1 MPEPG
6 SAIHPDSEAVIEEMT
21 ASDYDGVRVLLESTA
36 GITRRSADARESTER
51 YLARN
56 PGMSFVAKINGRVVG
71 CVMCG
76 HDGRR
81 GYLQHLAVE
90 PALRGR
96 GIGSRLVLRC
106 LAALKDA
113 GIDKTHLD
121 VLAGN
126 QAAQSYWVRRGWR
139 KRDDIV
145 RFSFTNSE
153 DSNA

>member
-6 SAIHPDSEAVIEEMT
+6 SATRPDSEAVVDEMT
-21 ASDYDGVRVLLESTA
+21 ASDYDAVRVLLESTA
-36 GITRRSADARESTER
+36 GITRRSADSRESTER

-56 PGMSFVAKINGRVVG
+56 PGMSFVARTGGRVVG

-90 PALRGR
+90 PSFRRR
-96 GIGSRLVLRC
+96 GIGSRLVGRC
-106 LAALKDA
+106 LDALQTA

-126 QAAQSYWVRRGWR
+126 QAAQSYWARRGWH

-145 RFSFTNSE
+145 RFSFINS
-153 DSNA
+153 DDPNA